1 MEIDIMKELDHPHV
15 IKLFDV
21 FEDAR
26 FVYLVMELCEGGE
39 LFDKI
44 IEKGINYNQIYDDN
58 IKIC

>member
-1 MEIDIMKELDHPHV
+1 MKELDHPHV

-58 IKIC
+58 IKI

>member
-58 IKIC
+58 IKI